1 MKDWFMNS
9 APIAMGLSAAPAQY
23 PPAGFAPPGIALIA
37 FHLAESQAIAEG
49 RDPSADNESAAIPA
63 TLPHDEIAADIAA
76 AKTRARLA
84 LADHHWTQAIKL
96 VRALQGSR
104 SGREQLAAAGMFGVD
119 LGAVLQRARA

>member
-1 MKDWFMNS
+1 MTS

-37 FHLAESQAIAEG
+37 FHIAESQAIEEG
-49 RDPSADNESAAIPA
+49 CDPSTDYRPTALSQTDQHN
-63 TLPHDEIAADIAA
+63 EIAAAIAA
-76 AKTRARLA
+76 ARSRARLA

-104 SGREQLAAAGMFGVD
+104 SGREQLAAASMFGVD
-119 LGAVLQRARA
+119 LGAVLERARA